1 MIHRPSRAT
10 PAAPRT
16 HGREKSQDTGKSD
29 APEQQEGPENSAL
42 LGEIEQGPSKLEE
55 ADAHQKKLFCLVGLL
70 IVGVSG
76 FIIVDGL
83 KEKKE
88 VDAGQ
93 ALVSSKDREDFENL
107 IKERPDTS
115 SRTAQVQ
122 LARALWDEGDSEKS
136 KKTLRDFIAAIR
148 SMPPSPTPAWVLASY
163 LLEEGEDEEA
173 IQILRELCPTPRPLT
188 SPPSP

>member
-1 MIHRPSRAT
+1 MA
-10 PAAPRT
+10 
-16 HGREKSQDTGKSD
+16 EKKKSEDTGKSD
-29 APEQQEGPENSAL
+29 APEQQEGPENPAL

-55 ADAHQKKLFCLVGLL
+55 FLDAHQKKLFCLVGLL

-107 IKERPDTS
+107 ILCERPVLLPALGNPLTTTS
-115 SRTAQVQ
+115 NLERLAQ
-122 LARALWDEGDSEKS
+122 LATVPKDQLS
-136 KKTLRDFIAAIR
+136 K
-148 SMPPSPTPAWVLASY
+148 
-163 LLEEGEDEEA
+163 LLV
-173 IQILRELCPTPRPLT
+173 
-188 SPPSP
+188 